1 MISDF
6 LSDAS
11 ISAIIKDHMIVLG
24 VLWATLKTWA
34 KLKPS
39 VISNTIMELFSQMV
53 YRQDAEVTQKN
64 DSAPTV

>member
-24 VLWATLKTWA
+24 ALWATLKTWA

-39 VISNTIMELFSQMV
+39 VTSNTIMELFSQMV